1 MAEIK
6 IVQFRRGR
14 HTQKPRHF
22 ILSIEGVEE
31 RKKAEEYCGKE
42 VVWTSKGNKKIKGKI
57 VAPHGNKGRVRAIF
71 EKGLP
76 GQALGSKVELIGV
89 K

>member
-1 MAEIK
+1 MVEIK

-14 HTQKPRHF
+14 HTQTPRHF
-22 ILSIEGVEE
+22 ILSIEGVEDK
-31 RKKAEEYCGKE
+31 KKAQEYIGKE
-42 VVWTSKGNKKIKGKI
+42 VVWTSKSNEKIKGKI
-57 VAPHGNKGRVRAIF
+57 AATHGNKGRVRAIF

-76 GQALGSKVELIGV
+76 GQALGTKLELIGR